1 MLKLFIKKNLINRF
15 CREFNS
21 ASNHRNRIL
30 KNLIKKSYEEKKKL
44 CHFKIQ
50 MPISRQEVVS
60 EAETTAIRLRIA
72 DSITPLI
79 LIKW

>member
-1 MLKLFIKKNLINRF
+1 MKER
-15 CREFNS
+15 
-21 ASNHRNRIL
+21 
-30 KNLIKKSYEEKKKL
+30 KSYVTSK
-44 CHFKIQ
+44 FKC
-50 MPISRQEVVS
+50 PYLRQEVVS